1 MGGDKLIEPS
11 VVLAIEIEQRP
22 SVAASHRREQA
33 MRSDAAVQ
41 VLDADV
47 WQIAHLITRLGGA

>member
-1 MGGDKLIEPS
+1 M
-11 VVLAIEIEQRP
+11 VLAIEIEQRS

-47 WQIAHLITRLGGA
+47 RQIAHFEARLSGA

>member
-1 MGGDKLIEPS
+1 M
-11 VVLAIEIEQRP
+11 VLAIEIEQRP

>member
-1 MGGDKLIEPS
+1 MVGDKLIEPS

-33 MRSDAAVQ
+33 VRSDSAVQ
-41 VLDADV
+41 VLDTDLR
-47 WQIAHLITRLGGA
+47 QIAHLESRLSGA